1 MKQYNRY
8 FKEKEEDDS
17 VDERVTEI
25 LEFLRD
31 KSFGNESARKE
42 LLDYLTTLHNS
53 SDKRGRMAFKRIGEL
68 FSEIGD
74 ELIKYG
80 DKE

>member
-1 MKQYNRY
+1 MEQYNRY

-53 SDKRGRMAFKRIGEL
+53 SDKRGRMEFKRIGEL